1 VSLGLVCRHRSE
13 GKMSYMPTTMSYLP
27 PMATQVASASWV
39 PPQAVETVMYES
51 AQPVMYESVQAMR
64 AVAQPVVAMA
74 QPVYAQTAVAQSIS
88 SYPTAAVGSLQDLNY
103 AINAGEV
110 AKPTGAAAYYDLYC
124 RMNGQAMPTATVVPQ
139 QSVYAVEQVM
149 ASPSYLPPAQ
159 VVYETVPSY
168 APVAVEK
175 VFMPEYAMAEQMQT
189 YSYMPQYTEP
199 MAVAAPVMAA
209 PVMAVP
215 SYAPA
220 YAPSYAPAMAVAAPG
235 VAMQQGPPESVIL
248 DEVGDWLVCEDAA
261 GLFYHHAPTQQSYDD
276 PPLEL
281 AQYYERQGIQL
292 APTGAFGV
300 QAAMVQQAP
309 MQMTYTVAQTMPGA
323 YY

>member
-1 VSLGLVCRHRSE
+1 
-13 GKMSYMPTTMSYLP
+13 MSYVPTTVSYLP

-51 AQPVMYESVQAMR
+51 VQPVMYESVQAVR

-74 QPVYAQTAVAQSIS
+74 QPVYAQTAVAQAIS
-88 SYPTAAVGSLQDLNY
+88 SVPSVAVGSLQELNQ

-110 AKPTGAAAYYDLYC
+110 AKPTGAAAYYELYC
-124 RMNGQAMPTATVVPQ
+124 RMNGQTMPAAVASTAAVVSQ
-139 QSVYAVEQVM
+139 QPVYAVEQVM
-149 ASPSYLPPAQ
+149 ASPSYLPPAP

-168 APVAVEK
+168 APVTVEK
-175 VFMPEYAMAEQMQT
+175 VMMPEYAMAEQMQT
-189 YSYMPQYTEP
+189 YSYIPQYTEP
-199 MAVAAPVMAA
+199 TAVAAPVMAA
-209 PVMAVP
+209 PVMAAP
-215 SYAPA
+215 S
-220 YAPSYAPAMAVAAPG
+220 YAPSYAPMMAVAAPG
-235 VAMQQGPPESVIL
+235 VAMQQGQPESVIL

-276 PPLEL
+276 PPFEL
-281 AQYYERQGIQL
+281 VQYYERQGIQL